1 MSKNSDNRLF
11 NSMSAKLIV
20 SFFTASLLVLCALS
34 TVTLYHLKRHFY
46 EQDRYTLEQKFKTI
60 NILQL
65 QNDFIAKYGTFFELG
80 ETKLWLIDNG
90 EIHYQTEE
98 IALPDNYLLNRSLK
112 SFDWQ
117 DNGVRYRAF
126 RFPVDKEPNV
136 DVILGVNINHQ
147 HVFLTSFTTV
157 LIWTTLFA
165 SIVSGFLGWLIV
177 RRGMQPVKHLE
188 EHMQQISTEKLDL
201 RIEPAL
207 FPSELQQ
214 LVIVSNDMLS
224 RLEKEFERLSEYSS
238 DIAHELRT
246 PISNMMTQ
254 TQVILAHPRTSEEY
268 QESLI
273 STSEELSRLT
283 KTITDMLYL
292 AKSEHNLLQT
302 ANEDIDL
309 QPLIEDLAEYY
320 ELAGDEKGV
329 TINLS
334 GSGTVHGDKDML
346 KRALGNLISNAVRHS
361 DDNEAINIQISEISN
376 TTKIAVINKGEDIP
390 AEYLPY
396 LFERFY
402 RVDKAR
408 MHRATAGAGLGLAIA
423 RSIAKIHHGD
433 ILVRSDNGITSFILS
448 LPKSYNLKAKT

>member
-1 MSKNSDNRLF
+1 MF
-11 NSMSAKLIV
+11 NSMSSKLIV
-20 SFFTASLLVLCALS
+20 SFFTASILVLFALS
-34 TVTLYHLKRHFY
+34 ATTLYHLKRHFY
-46 EQDRYTLEQKFKTI
+46 FQDKDAITHKYRTLNK
-60 NILQL
+60 LQL

-80 ETKLWLIDNG
+80 ENKLWAVEDNKVIYQSTDTPLPFDFLNDSGQDSAEWEIDN
-90 EIHYQTEE
+90 
-98 IALPDNYLLNRSLK
+98 NR
-112 SFDWQ
+112 F
-117 DNGVRYRAF
+117 RAF
-126 RFPVDKEPNV
+126 RFHLEEEPGV
-136 DVILGVNINHQ
+136 EIILGININRQ
-147 HVFLTSFTTV
+147 RIFLNSFSVV
-157 LIWTTLFA
+157 LLWITLGA
-165 SIVSGFLGWLIV
+165 SMVSGFLGWLIV
-177 RRGMQPVKHLE
+177 KKGMRPVKHLE
-188 EHMQQISTEKLDL
+188 EHMKQISTEKLDL

-214 LVIVSNDMLS
+214 LVVVSNDMLS

-302 ANEDIDL
+302 DNEDIDL
-309 QPLIEDLAEYY
+309 YPLIEDLAEYY

-329 TINLS
+329 TINLT
-334 GSGTVHGDKDML
+334 GSGTVHGDKEML

-361 DDNEAINIQISEISN
+361 DNNEAINIQISQINN
-376 TTKIAVINKGEDIP
+376 TTKVAVINKGETIP

-396 LFERFY
+396 IFERFY

-423 RSIAKIHHGD
+423 RSIAKIHNGD

-448 LPKSYNLKAKT
+448 VPK

>member
-1 MSKNSDNRLF
+1 MF
-11 NSMSAKLIV
+11 NSMSSKLIV
-20 SFFTASLLVLCALS
+20 SFFTASLLVLCTLS
-34 TVTLYHLKRHFY
+34 TVILYQLKHHFY
-46 EQDRYTLEQKFKTI
+46 QQDQYTLEQKFKTI
-60 NILQL
+60 NTLQL

-80 ETKLWLIDNG
+80 ETKLWLINNG
-90 EIHYQTEE
+90 EIRHQTED
-98 IALPDNYLLNRSLK
+98 IDLPEFFLNDRSNK
-112 SFDWQ
+112 SVDWQ
-117 DNGVRYRAF
+117 VNSIRYRAF

-136 DVILGVNINHQ
+136 DVILGINTNYH
-147 HVFLTSFTTV
+147 HVFMTSFTTV

-177 RRGMQPVKHLE
+177 KKGMRPVKHLE
-188 EHMQQISTEKLDL
+188 QHMQQISTEKLDL

-254 TQVILAHPRTSEEY
+254 TQVILTHPRTIEEY

-309 QPLIEDLAEYY
+309 SPLVEDLAEYY
-320 ELAGDEKGV
+320 ELAGEEKGV

-334 GSGTVHGDKDML
+334 GCGWIHGDKEML
-346 KRALGNLISNAVRHS
+346 KRSIGNLISNAVRHS
-361 DDNEAINIQISEISN
+361 NDNEAIAIQISE
-376 TTKIAVINKGEDIP
+376 THTATRVAVINKGETIP
-390 AEYLPY
+390 AENLPY
-396 LFERFY
+396 IFERFY

-433 ILVRSDNGITSFILS
+433 ILVRSDNGITSFVLS
-448 LPKSYNLKAKT
+448 VPKQTNVK

>member
-1 MSKNSDNRLF
+1 MF

-20 SFFTASLLVLCALS
+20 SFFTASLLVLCTLS
-34 TVTLYHLKRHFY
+34 TAILYQLKHHFHQ
-46 EQDRYTLEQKFKTI
+46 QDQYTLEQKFKTI

-80 ETKLWLIDNG
+80 ETKLWLINNG
-90 EIHYQTEE
+90 EIQYQTEKV
-98 IALPDNYLLNRSLK
+98 ALPDSFLNNRSVK
-112 SFDWQ
+112 SFTWQ
-117 DNGVRYRAF
+117 ENDVHYRAF
-126 RFPVDKEPNV
+126 RFPVDKEPSV
-136 DVILGVNINHQ
+136 DVILGVNINYHR
-147 HVFLTSFTTV
+147 VFLASFTTV
-157 LIWTTLFA
+157 LIWTTLLA

-177 RRGMQPVKHLE
+177 KKGMRPVKHLE

-207 FPSELQQ
+207 FPNELQQ

-254 TQVILAHPRTSEEY
+254 TQVILAHPRTTEEY

-309 QPLIEDLAEYY
+309 SPLVEDLAEYY
-320 ELAGDEKGV
+320 ELAGEEKGV

-334 GSGTVHGDKDML
+334 GCGWIHGDKEML
-346 KRALGNLISNAVRHS
+346 KRSIGNLISNAVRHS
-361 DDNEAINIQISEISN
+361 DDNEAITIQISE
-376 TTKIAVINKGEDIP
+376 TDTATRVAVVNKGETIP
-390 AEYLPY
+390 AENLPY
-396 LFERFY
+396 IFERFY

-433 ILVRSDNGITSFILS
+433 ILVRSDNSITSFVLS
-448 LPKSYNLKAKT
+448 VPKQTNVK

>member
-1 MSKNSDNRLF
+1 
-11 NSMSAKLIV
+11 MSAKLII
-20 SFFTASLLVLCALS
+20 SFFTASLLVLCTLS
-34 TVTLYHLKRHFY
+34 TVILYQLKHHFY
-46 EQDRYTLEQKFKTI
+46 QQDQYTLEQKFKTI
-60 NILQL
+60 NTLQL

-80 ETKLWLIDNG
+80 ETKLWLINNG
-90 EIHYQTEE
+90 EIRHQTEDVD
-98 IALPDNYLLNRSLK
+98 LPEFFLDNRSKK
-112 SFDWQ
+112 SVDWQ
-117 DNGVRYRAF
+117 ANDVRYRAF

-136 DVILGVNINHQ
+136 DVILGININYH

-165 SIVSGFLGWLIV
+165 SIISGIFGWLIV
-177 RRGMQPVKHLE
+177 KKGMRPVKHLE
-188 EHMQQISTEKLDL
+188 EHLQQISTEKLDL

-224 RLEKEFERLSEYSS
+224 RLENEFERLSEYSS

-254 TQVILAHPRTSEEY
+254 TQVLLTHPRTVEEY

-302 ANEDIDL
+302 ANEDIAL
-309 QPLIEDLAEYY
+309 SPLIEDLAEYY
-320 ELAGDEKGV
+320 EMAGEEKGV

-334 GSGTVHGDKDML
+334 GSGFVHGDKEML
-346 KRALGNLISNAVRHS
+346 KRAIGNLMSNAVRHS
-361 DDNEAINIQISEISN
+361 DDNEAINIQISEVDS
-376 TTKIAVINKGEDIP
+376 TTRVAVINKGETIP
-390 AEYLPY
+390 AENLPY
-396 LFERFY
+396 IFERFY

-433 ILVRSDNGITSFILS
+433 ILVRSDNGITSFVLS
-448 LPKSYNLKAKT
+448 VPKQTNVK